1 MFNPKERRL
10 EDFNNEFHLMILKKL
25 NYIVLIIF
33 VLGPISLRMLWVFGW
48 GEKKEGWKTLSFR

>member
-1 MFNPKERRL
+1 MFDPKERRL

-48 GEKKEGWKTLSFR
+48 GEKKEG